1 MPYKSE
7 NETHELLTDS
17 SSTTSGA
24 ISRLAFL
31 VSARLFGL
39 LDSCLLGLV
48 ASGALALSLG
58 GAGEGLGVGGDLST
72 GEGRGLAGGG
82 RRARLDG
89 WKSSS
94 TPIGSSGGGLLTSAL
109 T

>member
-1 MPYKSE
+1 M
-7 NETHELLTDS
+7 
-17 SSTTSGA
+17 
-24 ISRLAFL
+24 LAFL

-39 LDSCLLGLV
+39 VDSCRFGL
-48 ASGALALSLG
+48 AGSGALAGSFG
-58 GAGEGLGVGGDLST
+58 GAGEGLGA
-72 GEGRGLAGGG
+72 GRAFTAGARICLFGGG

-94 TPIGSSGGGLLTSAL
+94 RPVGSSGGGALTSAM